1 MTAENLETVSRI
13 YDGWERGDFTVG
25 VDLFDEDAVLVL
37 DGEMPDAGE
46 YTGPDQIRGYMK
58 GFLEA
63 WDSLTIAAESV
74 EDLGDGVLVKVRQS
88 GVGRDS
94 GAAVAFSYFQL
105 WRFEGGRV
113 VRLESI
119 LHEQRA
125 LDAAGLSGR

>member
-1 MTAENLETVSRI
+1 MSAENVATVDRI
-13 YDGWERGDFTVG
+13 YQGWERGDFTVG
-25 VDLFDEDAVLVL
+25 VAAFDENALLIL
-37 DGEMPDAGE
+37 DPEMPDTGE

-63 WDSLTIAAESV
+63 WESLTIAAESV
-74 EDLGDGVLVKVRQS
+74 EDLGDVVLAKVRQS

-94 GAAVAFSYFQL
+94 GASVAFSYFQL

-119 LHEQRA
+119 LHEERA
-125 LDAAGLSGR
+125 LEAAGLSGR